1 MKLRPGR
8 KNPRALYLQI
18 GEAPSNADLPIG
30 FLIDPDVAGLIGD
43 ALTSPWH
50 LGEIRLSAQTRIES
64 ER

>member
-8 KNPRALYLQI
+8 KNPRTLYLQ
-18 GEAPSNADLPIG
+18 
-30 FLIDPDVAGLIGD
+30 IGD